1 MLHRFGDAF
10 VDAREIVCMMREI
23 ELISDLGT
31 QFARLLTKPLAG
43 CASSLG
49 LRQVQARNRHFCA
62 ARDGDVD
69 LRASRGVGGTDD
81 A

>member
-1 MLHRFGDAF
+1 
-10 VDAREIVCMMREI
+10 
-23 ELISDLGT
+23 
-31 QFARLLTKPLAG
+31 LTKPLAG

-62 ARDGDVD
+62 ARDGGVD